1 MAHLLEFSHYNIQYE
16 DVRVPVAVATEDAL
30 RCAASLRIA
39 ARGARS
45 IERQARLSDDERRLR
60 AALGPS
66 VPKQAAARALGVS
79 LTALDRWIDRG
90 LVPVVRSAESSRLR
104 PETGPLLELLIEI
117 ERLREHGRSGRLVA
131 AALRSLGRRPIHDG
145 RWIVSSELAR
155 LPRPNVPA
163 WELMANAAATTPL
176 ERLEAVAELSEA
188 VTGLAQLRGTA

>member
-1 MAHLLEFSHYNIQYE
+1 LEFIHYNIQYE

-45 IERQARLSDDERRLR
+45 LERQARLSADERRLR
-60 AALGPS
+60 AALGSS

-90 LVPVVRSAESSRLR
+90 LVPMVRTPGSSRLR
-104 PETGPLLELLIEI
+104 PETGPLLELLTEVD
-117 ERLREHGRSGRLVA
+117 RLREHGRGGRLVA
-131 AALRSLGRRPIHDG
+131 AALRSLGRRPYRDG
-145 RWIVSSELAR
+145 RWTVSSALAD
-155 LPRPNVPA
+155 LPRPNVSA
-163 WELMANAAATTPL
+163 WELRASATATTPL

-188 VTGLAQLRGTA
+188 VTGLTQLRGTT